1 VPFDVSH
8 FFPNRPIG
16 RFSRSS
22 VALFALRSRPAHRAL
37 NRHRGLAWTAHDHF
51 SGSRLASS
59 SILAPWAAL
68 SSACK
73 PTSRERLSRRLIW
86 RATGKFGCHSGPGR
100 TFRAE
105 LRNTGQALISQACVP
120 GFRSVAALRPQNDG
134 DLGLLQRTALA
145 APAAPAMREAATA
158 GVSEAC
164 AMPVAAAEI
173 TGETAGH
180 AMSEA
185 VAEIAVRAR
194 IVRSVA
200 SVIG

>member
-1 VPFDVSH
+1 MPFDVSH

-16 RFSRSS
+16 RCSRSS

-120 GFRSVAALRPQNDG
+120 GFRSVAALRPRNDG
-134 DLGLLQRTALA
+134 DLGRFSTACSSGVRRPHHVQRRRQSRHRR
-145 APAAPAMREAATA
+145 RER
-158 GVSEAC
+158 SLR
-164 AMPVAAAEI
+164 
-173 TGETAGH
+173 H
-180 AMSEA
+180 A
-185 VAEIAVRAR
+185 
-194 IVRSVA
+194 RSR
-200 SVIG
+200 GRYHG

>member
-1 VPFDVSH
+1 MHEALCRPSGASFDTST
-8 FFPNRPIG
+8 PRDGPPITQ
-16 RFSRSS
+16 R
-22 VALFALRSRPAHRAL
+22 
-37 NRHRGLAWTAHDHF
+37 T
-51 SGSRLASS
+51 SRLAVS
-59 SILAPWAAL
+59 
-68 SSACK
+68 
-73 PTSRERLSRRLIW
+73 
-86 RATGKFGCHSGPGR
+86 
-100 TFRAE
+100 
-105 LRNTGQALISQACVP
+105 
-120 GFRSVAALRPQNDG
+120 
-134 DLGLLQRTALA
+134 A
-145 APAAPAMREAATA
+145 APTMSEAATA